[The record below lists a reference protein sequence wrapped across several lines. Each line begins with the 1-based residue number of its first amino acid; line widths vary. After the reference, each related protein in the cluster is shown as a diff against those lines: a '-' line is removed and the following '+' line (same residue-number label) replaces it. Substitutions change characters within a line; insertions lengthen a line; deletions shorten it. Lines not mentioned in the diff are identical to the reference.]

1 MNHLMH
7 ISKLLKNSNFAYL
20 SMNLWDTNKKEIL
33 RNRLMVECDFKTI
46 KEYPVFIKSDWGDYV
61 WICKK

>member
-1 MNHLMH
+1 
-7 ISKLLKNSNFAYL
+7 
-20 SMNLWDTNKKEIL
+20 MNLWDTNKKEIL